1 MMLGK
6 QQVLS
11 CDNGPIILV
20 NGYCYY
26 RQTGNKMF
34 RSLPVRSFRLLE
46 KLSRKNKKKKN
57 KLVLESI
64 KMTANYR

>member
-1 MMLGK
+1 M
-6 QQVLS
+6 LS

-34 RSLPVRSFRLLE
+34 RSLPVRPFRLLE
-46 KLSRKNKKKKN
+46 KLSRKKKRKKKN